1 MLESYNTILDDAS
14 AAGEIPVGLSLS
26 LLKRRKNF
34 DKSEKE
40 SYDGEKDLHTSKSLW
55 RKWGDIK
62 TKIKRVFMPIYE
74 ETIIPGI
81 EPTDELLEIVLHG
94 IRAAEE
100 KSNSE
105 AVQKA
110 ELQEAAHSGSSNLKR
125 LKTSK
130 VHPNWIPNEWLTF
143 LKLGPPALIHAT
155 DLFGVLGEKKEGGKK
170 RKSKSSSTEIG
181 NGNALASSSSSSSSY
196 GSRKKA
202 KDESLESV
210 ENQVGQL
217 MDSEMNENLEE
228 SKKQKILA
236 ATELTIYN
244 YNVALST
251 RKSFIQ
257 KSKVLHVS
265 PRISI
270 FFKHNILMLFDNLYD

>member
-1 MLESYNTILDDAS
+1 MLESYNAVLDDAS

-34 DKSEKE
+34 
-40 SYDGEKDLHTSKSLW
+40 EKDDDDKDKHTSKSLW

-74 ETIIPGI
+74 DTIAPGI
-81 EPTDELLEIVLHG
+81 EPSDELLEIVLHG

-110 ELQEAAHSGSSNLKR
+110 ELQEAALSGSSNIKR

-155 DLFGVLGEKKEGGKK
+155 DLFGVIGEKKEGGKK
-170 RKSKSSSTEIG
+170 RKIKSSSIDID
-181 NGNALASSSSSSSSY
+181 NVSASSSSSSSSY
-196 GSRKKA
+196 GNRKKA
-202 KDESLESV
+202 KDESSESI
-210 ENQVGQL
+210 ENQGGQL
-217 MDSEMNENLEE
+217 VGLENNENLEE
-228 SKKQKILA
+228 SNKQKELA
-236 ATELTIYN
+236 ATELAIYN
-244 YNVALST
+244 YNIALSS
-251 RKSFIQ
+251 RKLFIQ
-257 KSKVLHVS
+257 KSKVLHTS
-265 PRISI
+265 LSISI
-270 FFKHNILMLFDNLYD
+270 SF

>member
-81 EPTDELLEIVLHG
+81 EPSDELLEIVLHG

-110 ELQEAAHSGSSNLKR
+110 ELQEAALLGSSNLKR

-170 RKSKSSSTEIG
+170 KKSKSSSTDIEI
-181 NGNALASSSSSSSSY
+181 ASASSSSSSSGY

-202 KDESLESV
+202 KDELLESV
-210 ENQVGQL
+210 ENQVDQL
-217 MDSEMNENLEE
+217 VDSEINENLEE
-228 SKKQKILA
+228 SKKQKVLA

-257 KSKVLHVS
+257 KSKVLHMS

-270 FFKHNILMLFDNLYD
+270 FFKQK

>member
-1 MLESYNTILDDAS
+1 MLEFYNAVLDDAS

-34 DKSEKE
+34 
-40 SYDGEKDLHTSKSLW
+40 EKDDDDKDKHTSKSLW

-74 ETIIPGI
+74 DTIAPGI
-81 EPTDELLEIVLHG
+81 EPSDELLEIVLLG

-110 ELQEAAHSGSSNLKR
+110 ELQEAALSGSSNIRR

-155 DLFGVLGEKKEGGKK
+155 DLFGVIGEKKEGGKK
-170 RKSKSSSTEIG
+170 RKIKSSSIDID
-181 NGNALASSSSSSSSY
+181 NVSASSSSSSSSSN
-196 GSRKKA
+196 GDRKKA
-202 KDESLESV
+202 KDESSESIENQSGQLVGV
-210 ENQVGQL
+210 EN
-217 MDSEMNENLEE
+217 NENLEE
-228 SKKQKILA
+228 SKKQKELA
-236 ATELTIYN
+236 ATELAIYN
-244 YNVALST
+244 YNIALSS
-251 RKSFIQ
+251 RKQFIQ
-257 KSKVLHVS
+257 KSKVLLTS
-265 PRISI
+265 RRTSI
-270 FFKHNILMLFDNLYD
+270 LDQI